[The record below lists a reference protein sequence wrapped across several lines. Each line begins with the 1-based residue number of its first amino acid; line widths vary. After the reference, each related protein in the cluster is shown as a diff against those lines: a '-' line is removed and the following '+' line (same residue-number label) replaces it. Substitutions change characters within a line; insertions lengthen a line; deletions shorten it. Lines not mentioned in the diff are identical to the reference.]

1 LICSISRFSGSIPED
16 CFGIAATD
24 QQNRLAAFKQAPA
37 QGLFGLLASARHE
50 IVHSNNRVVLI
61 VTAAERRNELF
72 SFVGTAVDTAGV
84 SVMVIG
90 AIIATARFLLKGQAD
105 ALSAY
110 RVCRQDLG
118 RAILLGL
125 ESLVAGDIIR
135 TVVVH
140 PTLDNLLVLAVI
152 VLIRTF
158 LSTTLQLEVEG
169 HWRWQQSHSSEMK
182 VQRIKDEQ
190 GRGTM

>member
-1 LICSISRFSGSIPED
+1 MIA
-16 CFGIAATD
+16 GIAGMLLD
-24 QQNRLAAFKQAPA
+24 EFEEFIPPGVILVGKQ
-37 QGLFGLLASARHE
+37 
-50 IVHSNNRVVLI
+50 
-61 VTAAERRNELF
+61 LF
-72 SFVGTAVDTAGV
+72 S
-84 SVMVIG
+84 VIG